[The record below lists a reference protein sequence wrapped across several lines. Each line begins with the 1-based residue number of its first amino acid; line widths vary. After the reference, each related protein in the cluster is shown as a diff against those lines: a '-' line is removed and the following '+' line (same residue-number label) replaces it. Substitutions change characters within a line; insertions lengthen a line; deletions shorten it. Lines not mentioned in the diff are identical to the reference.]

1 MHSSEIELTG
11 INATVTAHVFVL
23 RSRSPD
29 ITALSTKSSLGTG
42 TTHAYPSLPEDMH
55 TKQRQ
60 LHLKLY
66 FKVNVKQF
74 KTMLSH
80 LVINLTELLLNKP
93 FILLTSTISHSNTL
107 NPNK

>member
-66 FKVNVKQF
+66 FKVNVLNYSKLCYHI
-74 KTMLSH
+74 LS
-80 LVINLTELLLNKP
+80 LI
-93 FILLTSTISHSNTL
+93 
-107 NPNK
+107 